1 MLSPTAGSG
10 SPSVIGLSLP
20 AQAGRAAP
28 AGTTDTLGRRDEVNA
43 MDAGDVEP
51 RDGARDPLRP
61 LCVRLD
67 GALLKTDLFYESLVR
82 LIARQPI
89 TLLRVPWWLLKGGRR
104 AAGIAASRC
113 LVPPETLPY
122 DPDVLA
128 WVRHMHTIGRRIVL
142 VSESERAFVEPV
154 AAHLGI
160 VSDVVVPQDGAG
172 GTRTPVAAA
181 LSDRFGAGRFDY
193 VGRGRREADAWRS
206 AREAYA
212 VVSGNAVPRPSRAQS
227 FAGVIRTARR
237 PAGTA
242 LRSLRAHQWVKNLLV
257 FLPLLAAHRWNE
269 TAPALAALVAF
280 WSFSLVASSV
290 YVMNDLADLDADRAH
305 PDKRHRPFAGGAVP
319 LQWGGIMVI
328 LLLGLGT
335 IAALVLPRGFPLVL
349 GAYFVITCAYT
360 LRLKQV
366 PVLDV
371 LVLALLYAAR
381 VMAGSVA
388 TAISASAW
396 LLAFSLFFFFG
407 LACVKRS
414 CELVTMRDRGI
425 TSAAGRGYRS
435 EDLTVVSM
443 LGTASSV
450 VSVLVL
456 ALYINGREVA
466 DQYAMPA
473 ALWGLCPAI
482 LYWNSRV
489 WLLAHRGELHVDPVV
504 FALKDRQSY
513 VVAILAAAVLWVA
526 R

>member
-1 MLSPTAGSG
+1 
-10 SPSVIGLSLP
+10 
-20 AQAGRAAP
+20 
-28 AGTTDTLGRRDEVNA
+28 
-43 MDAGDVEP
+43 MDAGDNAP
-51 RDGARDPLRP
+51 RDSANEPIRP

-82 LIARQPI
+82 LVARQPL
-89 TLLRVPWWLLKGGRR
+89 TLLRVLWWRLRGRR
-104 AAGIAASRC
+104 HAARIVASRC
-113 LVPPETLPY
+113 VVRPETLPY
-122 DPDVLA
+122 DPDVMT
-128 WVRHMHTIGRRIVL
+128 WVRHMHAAGRRIVL
-142 VSESERAFVEPV
+142 VSESERTLVEPI
-154 AAHLGI
+154 AAHLGF
-160 VSDVVVPQDGAG
+160 VSDLVAPHDGAD
-172 GTRTPVAAA
+172 GTGTAVAAA
-181 LSDRFGAGRFDY
+181 LSARFGIRQFDY
-193 VGRGRREADAWRS
+193 VGRGRRESAAWRV

-212 VVSGNAVPRPSRAQS
+212 IVSGNGAPKASQTQS

-257 FLPLLAAHRWNE
+257 FLPLLAAHRWDE
-269 TAPALAALVAF
+269 TALAMAALVAF

-290 YVMNDLADLDADRAH
+290 YVINDLADLDADRAH

-319 LQWGGIMVI
+319 LRWGGFMVI

-335 IAALVLPRGFPLVL
+335 ASALLLPRGFPLVL

-388 TAISASAW
+388 TGISASAW

-425 TSAAGRGYRS
+425 TTAAGRGYRAS
-435 EDLTVVSM
+435 DLAVVSM
-443 LGTASSV
+443 LGTASSI

-456 ALYINGREVA
+456 ALYINGREVV
-466 DQYAMPA
+466 DQYTLPA

-513 VVAILAAAVLWVA
+513 VVAVLAAAVLWLAVG
-526 R
+526 